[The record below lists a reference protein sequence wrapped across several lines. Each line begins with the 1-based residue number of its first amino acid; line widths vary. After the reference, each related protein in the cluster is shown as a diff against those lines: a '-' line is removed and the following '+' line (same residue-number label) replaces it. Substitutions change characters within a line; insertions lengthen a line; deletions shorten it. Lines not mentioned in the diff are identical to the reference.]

1 MNEISLL
8 TYIRDFL
15 SGGAVTTTEVTAE
28 EFYNLV
34 AEIHIR
40 ELAFWS
46 CINMIAN
53 SISKCEFKTFK
64 SNKEVK
70 LNEYYLWNI
79 EPNKNQNSSAFTHKL
94 ISQLYRFNEC
104 LVVEENGQLLIAD
117 SFQQTEYALV
127 DNLFQG
133 VTVGNFTFP
142 KTYNMSQVM
151 YFKLSEKDMRKVTN
165 GIYEGY
171 GKLIA
176 YGMKAYQKSRGNR
189 GVLNYETI
197 AQGNEAAKTAF
208 DDLMNNRFK
217 KFFTAENAV
226 LPLPKGYTY
235 TDIGSKTYSNEG
247 TRDLRAMADDISD
260 FTAKAFG
267 IPPALA
273 KGDIAGIKDAMDS
286 YLTFCIDPLCDS
298 IAEEINRKR
307 NGYSGF
313 SLGNYLKIDTKSILH
328 VDLLSVSTAI
338 DKLIASGAFTINDIR
353 KLVGEQPIDE
363 AYADTHFITKNY
375 STVEDVLNALSAGGG
390 TQGG

>member
-1 MNEISLL
+1 MGLG
-8 TYIRDFL
+8 TWIRDFL
-15 SGGAVTTTEVTAE
+15 SGGILTATPVTDE
-28 EFYNLV
+28 EFYNIV
-34 AEIHIR
+34 TEIHIR
-40 ELAFWS
+40 ELAFYS
-46 CINMIAN
+46 CVNMIAN

-64 SNKEVK
+64 ANKEVK

-79 EPNKNQNSSAFTHKL
+79 EPNKNQNSSVFAHKL
-94 ISQLYRFNEC
+94 ISQLYRNNEC
-104 LVVEENGQLLIAD
+104 LVVEENGQLLVAD
-117 SFQQTEYALV
+117 SFQQTEYALF

-133 VTVGNFTFP
+133 VTVGDFTFN
-142 KTYNMSQVM
+142 KTYNMSEVM
-151 YFKLSEKDMRKVTN
+151 YFKLSEKDMRKVTI

-176 YGMKAYQKSRGNR
+176 YGMKSYQKSRGNR

-197 AQGNEAAKTAF
+197 SAGNEAAKTAF

-226 LPLPKGYTY
+226 LPLPKGYAY

-247 TRDLRAMADDISD
+247 TRDIRAMTDDISD

-273 KGDIAGIKDAMDS
+273 KGDIAGIKDVMDS
-286 YLTFCIDPLCDS
+286 YLTFCVDPLTDMIS
-298 IAEEINRKR
+298 EEINRKR
-307 NGYSGF
+307 NGYIGF
-313 SLGNYLKIDTKSILH
+313 SQGNYLKIDTKSILH

-353 KLVGEQPIDE
+353 KLVGENEIDE
-363 AYADTHFITKNY
+363 PYADTHFITKNY
-375 STVEDVLNALSAGGG
+375 SSVEEVLKALEGGENI
-390 TQGG
+390 